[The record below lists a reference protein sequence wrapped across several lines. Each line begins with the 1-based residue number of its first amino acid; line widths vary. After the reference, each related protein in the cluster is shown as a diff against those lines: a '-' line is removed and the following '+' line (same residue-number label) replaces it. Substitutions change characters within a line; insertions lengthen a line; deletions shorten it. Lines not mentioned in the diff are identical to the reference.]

1 MMPLKPEAPAEAPID
16 LDGEQIE
23 KVTLSGRIEE
33 RESRRLRQTDR
44 KETMLYLVFIIFF
57 TI

>member
-1 MMPLKPEAPAEAPID
+1 MMALKPEALVEAPTD
-16 LDGEQIE
+16 LHGEQID

-44 KETMLYLVFIIFF
+44 KETILYFYF
-57 TI
+57 